1 LFTQI
6 HTTRQDPVVTVG
18 VAAPP
23 SSSPG
28 FRERIELER
37 EGEDDTHRWGATAD
51 AGGGGGE
58 ATADARVAAARREAT
73 RGKRREGRGKRHGTS
88 GIDLLGN
95 WIKEVFDYR
104 VSITDYI

>member
-37 EGEDDTHRWGATAD
+37 EREGEDDTHRWGATTD
-51 AGGGGGE
+51 AGGHY
-58 ATADARVAAARREAT
+58 TTV
-73 RGKRREGRGKRHGTS
+73 
-88 GIDLLGN
+88 DL
-95 WIKEVFDYR
+95 
-104 VSITDYI
+104 